1 VWAALGKDGE
11 WLSVLAVV
19 TTLELGWWAFTWSV
33 GATSAP
39 WVTTYILIGAAGVA
53 AAGLLRFL
61 AGRGTPPADWL
72 GIMLGTALTG
82 VGASAF
88 LPLKYAIPQLIP
100 FWLDGPLAVAE
111 RHLFGVEPWLLL
123 DRMFWWATIPLDRL
137 YGCWLPLQ
145 LLVMFSVMI
154 ARPSAAKSRALIA
167 YSLAWLLLG
176 VVAALLLASAGPIFY
191 DRLFGGSTFAALGDT
206 LRDRGAVIAVAES
219 DAMWTSWA
227 SGHPG
232 MVAGMSA
239 VPSIHVAVSF
249 WIYLVA
255 RTMAP
260 RAAKAAFIYFA
271 LIWLGSVQL
280 GWHYAVDGLAGALGM
295 LGVWKLADAVQGF
308 LQKRALSS

>member
-1 VWAALGKDGE
+1 VGKDGE
-11 WLSVLAVV
+11 WLSVLAVL
-19 TTLELGWWAFTWSV
+19 TTLELGWWAFTWRI
-33 GATSAP
+33 GATPAP
-39 WVTTYILIGAAGVA
+39 WVTTYTLIAAIGVA

-61 AGRGTPPADWL
+61 LGRGAPPANWL
-72 GIMLGTALTG
+72 GVMLGTILTG
-82 VGASAF
+82 IGASAF
-88 LPLKYAIPQLIP
+88 LPLKYAIPKLMP
-100 FWLDGPLAVAE
+100 FWLDGPLAAAE
-111 RHLFGVEPWLLL
+111 RHLFGADPWLLL
-123 DRMFWWATIPLDRL
+123 DRMFWWAAIPLDRL
-137 YGCWLPLQ
+137 YGCWLPVQ

-191 DRLFGGSTFAALGDT
+191 DRLFGGSTFVALSDT
-206 LRDRGAVIAVAES
+206 LRVRGALIAIAES
-219 DAMWTSWA
+219 DAMWASWA
-227 SGHPG
+227 SGQPG

-239 VPSIHVAVSF
+239 VPSIHVAVSL

-260 RAAKAAFIYFA
+260 RAAKAAFLYFA

-280 GWHYAVDGLAGALGM
+280 GWHYTADGLAGALGM
-295 LGVWKLADAVQGF
+295 LGVWKMAGALQRS

>member
-1 VWAALGKDGE
+1 LGKDGE
-11 WLSVLAVV
+11 WLSVLAVM
-19 TTLELGWWAFTWSV
+19 TTLELGWWAITWSI
-33 GATSAP
+33 GATPAP
-39 WVTTYILIGAAGVA
+39 WVIPYILIAAAGVA

-61 AGRGTPPADWL
+61 AGRGAPPANWL
-72 GIMLGTALTG
+72 AIMLGAALTG
-82 VGASAF
+82 IGASAF
-88 LPLKYAIPQLIP
+88 LPLKYAIPKLMP

-111 RHLFGVEPWLLL
+111 RDLFGVDPWLLL

-191 DRLFGGSTFAALGDT
+191 DRLFGGSSFAALGDT
-206 LRDRGAVIAVAES
+206 LRARGALIALAES

-239 VPSIHVAVSF
+239 VPSIHVAVSL

-260 RAAKAAFIYFA
+260 RAAKLAFAYFV

-280 GWHYAVDGLAGALGM
+280 GWHYAADGLAGAVGM
-295 LGVWKLADAVQGF
+295 PGVWKLAGAVQGF
-308 LQKRALSS
+308 LQKRALSN